1 MVTKVPS
8 ISEPW
13 EDEAG
18 PGEVVAVAQAADRL
32 GYHFLTCSEHVAM
45 APGVHSPQL
54 RAGRGTRYWDPLAT
68 LSWLAGQ
75 TRRIRLATS
84 VLVLGYHH
92 PLQIAKRYGT
102 LDLISGGRVILGLG
116 VGTVEEEFAALGA
129 PFADRGPRADDAMAA
144 LRAALSRTQPEYHGR
159 YYDFAGLVVD
169 PCAQQESV
177 PLWVGGHSGR
187 ALRRAVTL
195 GDGWIPGAPSP
206 ARLSEMLARHP
217 ERPEGFEV
225 VVGAGRALDA
235 IEHPDQVEEALAEL
249 AAAGATMVT
258 ARPRGRSHAH
268 LLEQLEAIAGL
279 EGFTPLPG

>member
-1 MVTKVPS
+1 MVTKVPA

-18 PGEVVAVAQAADRL
+18 PGEVVAVARAADRL

-45 APGVHSPQL
+45 APGVYSPQL

-102 LDLISGGRVILGLG
+102 LDQISGGRVILGLG
-116 VGTVEEEFAALGA
+116 VGTVEEEFAVL
-129 PFADRGPRADDAMAA
+129 
-144 LRAALSRTQPEYHGR
+144 
-159 YYDFAGLVVD
+159 
-169 PCAQQESV
+169 
-177 PLWVGGHSGR
+177 
-187 ALRRAVTL
+187 
-195 GDGWIPGAPSP
+195 GAPSP
-206 ARLSEMLARHP
+206 ARLREMLARHP
-217 ERPEGFEV
+217 DRLEGFEV
-225 VVGAGRALDA
+225 VVGAGRTLDA
-235 IEHPDQVEEALAEL
+235 IEHPDEVEETLAEL

-258 ARPRGRSHAH
+258 ARPHGRTHAH
-268 LLEQLEAIAGL
+268 LLEQLEALAGL
-279 EGFTPLPG
+279 EGFTPLTG